1 MHDMSN
7 FRLQTTTTMRSYSIA
22 FSNNASYRIGR
33 HAIFWLVWFLFFVV
47 TYSYQPGNKIIGY
60 PMFLAYTSVKML
72 VYIPVHML
80 FCYILIYLILPYYFL
95 KNKYASGI
103 LLLILSLFATVCVSY
118 FLSERLVL
126 PLQQLFGLPLTRP
139 TAFLAAMTVGVTSVI
154 VTAGF
159 ALVFKLLKLWF
170 IKEQEYEILK
180 NKKHQYEIKFINTY
194 IQPNF
199 LPIMLRKIHSFSVAS
214 SPQVPE
220 MLEKIESI
228 VNYMVSDCNRQQ
240 VCLESELA
248 SIKEYVQLEILT
260 TNKLE
265 IHYEVNGEVDSQ
277 KISPFIL
284 FPLVENHFR
293 QISDQISDPHWVKIK
308 MQINNRQLILE
319 MSNNKPVE
327 TSNLFSYETNTVKLM
342 KKRLE
347 LLYPRNHELKV
358 IIHPE
363 TFLIRLELDLK
374 EVVT

>member
-1 MHDMSN
+1 MSN
-7 FRLQTTTTMRSYSIA
+7 FQLQTTTAMRSYSIA

-33 HAIFWLVWFLFFVV
+33 HVIFWLVWYLFFVV

-60 PMFLAYTSVKML
+60 PLFLAYTAVKML

-80 FCYILIYLILPYYFL
+80 FCYITIYLILPYYFL
-95 KNKYASGI
+95 RNRYGAGT

-118 FLSERLVL
+118 FLSEQLVL
-126 PLQQLFGLPLTRP
+126 PLQELFGLPLTRP
-139 TAFLAAMTVGVTSVI
+139 PAFLAAVTVGITSFV

-180 NKKHQYEIKFINTY
+180 NKKSQYEIKFINTY
-194 IQPNF
+194 IQPDF
-199 LPIMLRKIHSFSVAS
+199 LPVMLRKIHSFSVAS
-214 SPQVPE
+214 SPHVPE

-228 VNYMVSDCNRQQ
+228 VYYLVNDCNRQQ
-240 VCLESELA
+240 VLLEDELA
-248 SIKEYVQLEILT
+248 SIKDYLQLEKLT
-260 TNKLE
+260 TNRLE
-265 IHYEVNGEVDSQ
+265 IHYEVNGNVDSQ

-293 QISDQISDPHWVKIK
+293 QISDQISDPHWVKIN

-347 LLYPRNHELKV
+347 LLYPGSHELKV

-374 EVVT
+374 EVVK

>member
-1 MHDMSN
+1 MSN
-7 FRLQTTTTMRSYSIA
+7 FQLQTTTAMRSYSIA

-33 HAIFWLVWFLFFVV
+33 HVIFWLVWYLFFVI

-60 PMFLAYTSVKML
+60 PLFLAYTAVKML

-80 FCYILIYLILPYYFL
+80 FCYIIIYLILPYYFL
-95 KNKYASGI
+95 RNRYGSGI
-103 LLLILSLFATVCVSY
+103 CLLILSLFATVCVSY
-118 FLSERLVL
+118 FLSEQLVL
-126 PLQQLFGLPLTRP
+126 PLQGLFRLPLTRP
-139 TAFLAAMTVGVTSVI
+139 PAFLAAVTVGISSFVI
-154 VTAGF
+154 TAGF

-180 NKKHQYEIKFINTY
+180 NKKHQFEIKFINTY

-199 LPIMLRKIHSFSVAS
+199 LPIMLKKIHSFSIAS
-214 SPQVPE
+214 SPLVPE
-220 MLEKIESI
+220 MLQKIESI
-228 VNYMVSDCNRQQ
+228 VYYMVNDCNRQH
-240 VCLESELA
+240 VWLDAEIE
-248 SIKEYVQLEILT
+248 SIKDYLQLEKLT

-265 IHYEVNGEVDSQ
+265 IHYEIDGDTTKQ

-293 QISDQISDPHWVKIK
+293 QISDQISDPHWVKFNL
-308 MQINNRQLILE
+308 QIRNQHLTLE

-347 LLYPRNHELKV
+347 LLYPGSHELKV

-363 TFLIRLELDLK
+363 TFLIMLELDLK
-374 EVVT
+374 EVVK